1 MQLQCLN
8 STSINFCVVA
18 YYSFSRL
25 VYKEKGAEFSSQG
38 EKILM
43 VLLSSSNQVVE
54 VMEPEDVVQQV
65 PLVRRVEALQ
75 ALH

>member
-1 MQLQCLN
+1 MLWLTTPFQDL
-8 STSINFCVVA
+8 FH
-18 YYSFSRL
+18 
-25 VYKEKGAEFSSQG
+25 KEKGAEFSSQV

>member
-1 MQLQCLN
+1 
-8 STSINFCVVA
+8 
-18 YYSFSRL
+18 
-25 VYKEKGAEFSSQG
+25 
-38 EKILM
+38 M